1 MSILNDLSLWLW
13 RLIPANPIL
22 VRVVTS
28 GGKRWQHFHARW
40 IYLLLLFIFMF
51 YSGSAATASLTE
63 RAKYSTQTF
72 TVVSMVQLGLMAF
85 IAPVFAA
92 GAITQEKDSNTFAIL
107 LTTPLSNGQIVL
119 GSLLSRLYFVWVL
132 LLSGLPVFCITMI
145 YGGVTAREVFESFGL
160 AACTGLITGALA
172 ITISVFRV
180 GTRRTIFSFF
190 VGVAVYLLAIG
201 AIGTQTTWGILPEAP
216 LSPDGNQMS
225 WLAPIHPFLALRTV
239 TGQTPAPL
247 LDDVYHYG
255 WPIRW
260 MLASPQYA
268 YMWITSLVSLG
279 LVVAS
284 LAFVRRGVREGER
297 KWFSGIQD
305 RILPRGVSERRRQPR
320 RVWNN
325 PIAWREAAT
334 RASAG
339 GRSTMRWVF
348 VIAGLLVGCMLLYA
362 CATSKWGLTP
372 ALAAQWLSALVM
384 IELAVILL
392 VVTSTAATG
401 LTREREAESLE
412 ILLCTPLSSN
422 YIVWGLLRGMM
433 AFSLPFIAVPTITV
447 ILFVLAEFAGGLPG
461 KTITMEAALL
471 LPIELIAITGV
482 CAMFGLH
489 ASLIYK
495 RTVQSVMVSTGGV
508 LLASAILYGC
518 GLVMLEAGTLF
529 MAVIA
534 PLSPF
539 ASVPAI
545 INPQQAFDPNGM
557 VAPGLL
563 ISARIWRAVFVI
575 VAASAF
581 SALTYSLYVG
591 MVKNFDMT
599 VRRQSA

>member
-1 MSILNDLSLWLW
+1 MGVLNDLSLWFW
-13 RLIPANPIL
+13 RLVPANPIL
-22 VRVVTS
+22 VRVVAS

-51 YSGSAATASLTE
+51 YSGSASTASFTE

-92 GAITQEKDSNTFAIL
+92 GAITQEKNSNTFAIL
-107 LTTPLSNGQIVL
+107 LTTPLSNAQIVL

-160 AACTGLITGALA
+160 AACTGLVTGALA
-172 ITISVFRV
+172 ITISVFKV

-201 AIGTQTTWGILPEAP
+201 AIGTQTAWGILPEAP
-216 LSPDGNQMS
+216 LSPDGRQMS

-239 TGQTPAPL
+239 TGQTPAPS
-247 LDDVYHYG
+247 LDDVYRYG
-255 WPIRW
+255 WPARW
-260 MLASPQYA
+260 LLANPQYG
-268 YMWITSLVSLG
+268 YMWITTLVSLA
-279 LVVAS
+279 LVVFS
-284 LAFVRRGVREGER
+284 LAFVRRGAREGEVTWVSNLLER
-297 KWFSGIQD
+297 V
-305 RILPRGVSERRRQPR
+305 LPRSATDRRRQPR

-348 VIAGLLVGCMLLYA
+348 VVAGIMVGCVLLYA
-362 CATSKWGLTP
+362 CAKSKWGLTP
-372 ALAAQWLSALVM
+372 ALAGQWLSALVM

-412 ILLCTPLSSN
+412 ILLCTPLTSN

-433 AFSLPFIAVPTITV
+433 AFSLPFIAVPTATV
-447 ILFVLAEFAGGLPG
+447 FLFVIAAAAGGLPG
-461 KTITMEAALL
+461 GAIPVEAAAL

-482 CAMFGLH
+482 CAMFGLYT
-489 ASLIYK
+489 SLVYK
-495 RTVQSVMVSTGGV
+495 RTVQSVMVSAGGV

-518 GLVMLEAGTLF
+518 GFVMLEAGTLF

-545 INPQQAFDPNGM
+545 INPQQAFDPNG
-557 VAPGLL
+557 VVPPGTL
-563 ISARIWRAVFVI
+563 ITARIWRAVFVV